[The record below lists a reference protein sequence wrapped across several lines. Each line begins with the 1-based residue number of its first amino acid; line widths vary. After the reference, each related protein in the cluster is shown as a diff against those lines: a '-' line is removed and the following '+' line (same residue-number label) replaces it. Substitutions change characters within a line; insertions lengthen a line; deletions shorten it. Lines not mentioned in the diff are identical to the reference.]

1 MKASWI
7 IAMREFKERVN
18 SRYFLMM
25 ALVGPALILF
35 GLYSLFT
42 LSGDDNQKLKILI
55 SDPAGIMN
63 GVMTGKT
70 GQINYSFVDKY
81 VEIEDFANQSIYQ
94 EFDAILEINEKVL
107 TNNLAFL
114 FQRKI
119 ISPTLVTRIH
129 RDMEKRLEILKADQ
143 FTHLDFETFRRVM
156 HSVKLEVRDAYRPT
170 MKNNYYMAAYTG
182 FFFGAIVLLFVFAFG
197 MTILRSSS
205 REKSNRVA
213 EVMISIVKPEQLLAG
228 KIIGVGL
235 SALLQTALWF
245 FGIGLGLAIL
255 RITVFPDLFQAS
267 NLIENDGIFLN
278 NSWVSL
284 IYDKINFFVMLPWF
298 IFIFIL
304 TYLFYGSI
312 FAALGAAQ
320 GSDSDGQKFLIPI
333 FLLFILALASGYF
346 IIENPQSS
354 ATDFLTQ
361 FPFTAPMVILI
372 RLALG
377 IEDTEIWTFISGLI
391 IMTLTSWG
399 FLRFAGRIYKK
410 ALLSNGYRLNWRKL
424 MKWGLK

>member
-1 MKASWI
+1 
-7 IAMREFKERVN
+7 V
-18 SRYFLMM
+18 
-25 ALVGPALILF
+25 
-35 GLYSLFT
+35 
-42 LSGDDNQKLKILI
+42 
-55 SDPAGIMN
+55 
-63 GVMTGKT
+63 
-70 GQINYSFVDKY
+70 
-81 VEIEDFANQSIYQ
+81 
-94 EFDAILEINEKVL
+94 
-107 TNNLAFL
+107 
-114 FQRKI
+114 
-119 ISPTLVTRIH
+119 
-129 RDMEKRLEILKADQ
+129 
-143 FTHLDFETFRRVM
+143 
-156 HSVKLEVRDAYRPT
+156 
-170 MKNNYYMAAYTG
+170 
-182 FFFGAIVLLFVFAFG
+182 
-197 MTILRSSS
+197 
-205 REKSNRVA
+205 
-213 EVMISIVKPEQLLAG
+213 LAG